1 MLHGHGCLSS
11 DAGIQISKFFVD
23 TPNTYRYESDTRAR
37 CLSWQKKKDMGV
49 RVTLH
54 DAKPGA
60 ECSPKHCFGLKI
72 HSVDTKITIYF
83 FFKFLRFTSLNSNF
97 VLCYFFYRCNSSN
110 FTTLRLICSFC
121 REMMSVQFATMVD
134 L

>member
-37 CLSWQKKKDMGV
+37 CLSWQKKDMGV

-60 ECSPKHCFGLKI
+60 ECSPKALFWIKI
-72 HSVDTKITIYF
+72 HSVAHKDYHINFFQF
-83 FFKFLRFTSLNSNF
+83 FFEI
-97 VLCYFFYRCNSSN
+97 YR
-110 FTTLRLICSFC
+110 LL
-121 REMMSVQFATMVD
+121 
-134 L
+134 